1 MKSLTIPKNTNLSL
15 FKAKNKSVIQLTNN
29 KTSIW
34 FLTKDNKFYN
44 SSRVLTASSTTIRSL
59 KNALLN
65 IQVGHKRTLILLG
78 VGFKASIIEK
88 DNYRFLVLKISNTKP
103 PTFKIPNDISITI
116 NRQQIH
122 CWSYHPTL
130 IDHFFKNII
139 LKTPGN
145 FIKWE

>member
-1 MKSLTIPKNTNLSL
+1 MKSLTIPKNISLHL
-15 FKAKNKSVIQLTNN
+15 FKAKKNNVIQLTSK

-34 FLTKDNKFYN
+34 FLTNDNQIIVGK
-44 SSRVLTASSTTIRSL
+44 RELTASSQTIRSL
-59 KNALLN
+59 KKALKS

-88 DNYRFLVLKISNTKP
+88 LDQRFLVLKISNTKP
-103 PTFKIPNDISITI
+103 PTFNIPKDISITI
-116 NRQQIH
+116 NRQKIS

-130 IDHFFKNII
+130 IDHFFKDII

>member
-1 MKSLTIPKNTNLSL
+1 MKYLTIPKAINLHV
-15 FKAKNKSVIQLTNN
+15 FKAKNKNIIQLTNK

-34 FLTKDNKFYN
+34 FLTKDTNILVTK
-44 SSRVLTASSTTIRSL
+44 RVLTASSQTIRCL
-59 KNALLN
+59 KKALKS

-88 DNYRFLVLKISNTKP
+88 LEERFLVLKISNTKP
-103 PTFKIPNDISITI
+103 PTFKIPKDISITI
-116 NRQQIH
+116 NREKIS

-130 IDHFFKNII
+130 IDHFFKDII

>member
-1 MKSLTIPKNTNLSL
+1 MKSLTIPKAINLHV
-15 FKAKNKSVIQLTNN
+15 FKAKNKSIIQLTNK

-34 FLTKDNKFYN
+34 FLTKDNNILVTK
-44 SSRVLTASSTTIRSL
+44 RVFTASSQTIRCL
-59 KNALLN
+59 KKALKS

-78 VGFKASIIEK
+78 VGFKASIIQK
-88 DNYRFLVLKISNTKP
+88 RFLVLKISNTKP
-103 PTFKIPNDISITI
+103 PTFKIPKDISITI
-116 NRQQIH
+116 NREKII

-130 IDHFFKNII
+130 IDHFFKDII

>member
-1 MKSLTIPKNTNLSL
+1 MKYLTIPKNTNLSL
-15 FKAKNKSVIQLTNN
+15 FKAKNKTVIQLTNN
-29 KTSIW
+29 KTSLW
-34 FLTKDNKFYN
+34 FLTKDNNIYN
-44 SSRVLTASSTTIRSL
+44 TNRVLKASSATIRSL

-65 IQVGHKRTLILLG
+65 IEVGHKRTLILLG
-78 VGFKASIIEK
+78 VGFKASVIEK
-88 DNYRFLVLKISNTKP
+88 DNERFLVLKISNTKP

-116 NRQQIH
+116 NRQKID

-130 IDHFFKNII
+130 IDHFFKDII

>member
-15 FKAKNKSVIQLTNN
+15 FKAKNKTVIQLTNK

-34 FLTKDNKFYN
+34 FLTKDNNIYN
-44 SSRVLTASSTTIRSL
+44 ANRILTATSRTIRSL
-59 KNALLN
+59 RKALLN
-65 IQVGHKRTLILLG
+65 IEVGHKRTLILLG
-78 VGFKASIIEK
+78 VGFKASVIEK
-88 DNYRFLVLKISNTKP
+88 DNDRFLVLKISNTKP

-116 NRQQIH
+116 NRQKID